1 MKKGLV
7 DSVKDVTNKTF
18 KTIAE
23 LTDWKRV
30 GKVVLVF
37 IPIILFTAFYW
48 VMKYLWKGT
57 EYINQKGDKFLEQFL
72 ND

>member
-7 DSVKDVTNKTF
+7 DYVKDVTNKTF